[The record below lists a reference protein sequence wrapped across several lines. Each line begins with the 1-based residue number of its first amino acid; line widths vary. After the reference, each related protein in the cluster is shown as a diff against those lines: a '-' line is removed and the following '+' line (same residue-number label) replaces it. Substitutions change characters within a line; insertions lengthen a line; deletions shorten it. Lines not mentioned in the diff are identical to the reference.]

1 MKTKTQPATRVL
13 DLVLIGDGDDIAA
26 LTDIARRTGSLVFR
40 SAPTA
45 TDDGRQRVFLRLHL
59 HHR

>member
-1 MKTKTQPATRVL
+1 MNTTAATSTRVL
-13 DLVLIGDGDDIAA
+13 DLVLVGTGEDIAA
-26 LTDIARRTGSLVFR
+26 LTTITRHAGALVFR
-40 SAPTA
+40 SPPTA

>member
-1 MKTKTQPATRVL
+1 MTRVL
-13 DLVLIGDGDDIAA
+13 DLVLTGDGEDIAA
-26 LTDIARRTGSLVFR
+26 LTTIARNAGALIFRT
-40 SAPTA
+40 APTA

>member
-1 MKTKTQPATRVL
+1 MKTTTAVPTRVL
-13 DLVLIGDGDDIAA
+13 DLVLVGTGEDIAA
-26 LTDIARRTGSLVFR
+26 LTAIARNAGTLIFR

-45 TDDGRQRVFLRLHL
+45 ADDGRQRVFLRLHL

>member
-1 MKTKTQPATRVL
+1 MKTTTAVPTRVL
-13 DLVLIGDGDDIAA
+13 DLVLVGTGEDIAA
-26 LTDIARRTGSLVFR
+26 LTAIARNAGALIFR

-45 TDDGRQRVFLRLHL
+45 ADDGRQRVFLRLHL